1 MIVCLCLAVSERAVH
16 AAIEGGATTPEAV
29 RATCGAGGGCGACL
43 ATVADML
50 RRPGAAGCVI
60 GASPYVAALGATA

>member
-16 AAIEGGATTPEAV
+16 AAIESGATTVDAV

-43 ATVADML
+43 ATVAEML
-50 RRPGAAGCVI
+50 GRPGAAACVA
-60 GASPYVAALGATA
+60 GASPYLGALGATP